1 MLDPFPPPPA
11 WLQELVTPWAE
22 YLRLYTLPYH
32 VHEVIFAFAFYQLI
46 HSYVSPWLSTILF
59 PRHYPQLP
67 KRTRLN
73 WDIHVVSFVQS
84 VLINVVAL
92 WVMFADEERNR
103 MNIDERVHGYTGADG
118 LVQALATGY
127 FIYDI
132 IVSTLYIKLFGI
144 GMLFHAISALCVFSL
159 GFRPFVNYYAPTFI
173 LYELSSPFLNIH
185 WFLDKVNMT
194 GSNLQWY
201 NGMMLLVAFFSCRL
215 VWGTWQS
222 VVVYG
227 DMWHA
232 IKQSR
237 SLTHSPFLDGV
248 TTNAPIFKLSEAG
261 ALCADES
268 CLRANA
274 EISQFAHHFT
284 DVSLP
289 QWLPIAYVIANLILN
304 SLNFYWFS
312 QMIDAVLKR
321 FRQKPAEK
329 KETGLLPPKEP
340 AYVLNAAEKLEKE
353 LGYFET
359 GNGADL
365 AIPTATGVE
374 TAEMGNSLKQR
385 KLVVT

>member
-1 MLDPFPPPPA
+1 MLDPLPPPPA
-11 WLQELVTPWAE
+11 WLQDLVTPYAE
-22 YLRLYTLPYH
+22 YLRLYSLPYH
-32 VHEVIFAFAFYQLI
+32 IHEVIFAFAFYQLT
-46 HSYVSPWLSTILF
+46 HSYISPWLSTVLF
-59 PRHYPQLP
+59 PRYYPQLP

-84 VLINVVAL
+84 VLINVLAL
-92 WVMFADEERNR
+92 WVMFADEERKR
-103 MNIDERVHGYTGADG
+103 MNIDERVHGYTGANG

-127 FIYDI
+127 FIYDL
-132 IVSTLYIKLFGI
+132 IVSTLHINLFGV

-194 GSNLQWY
+194 GSKLQWY
-201 NGMMLLVAFFSCRL
+201 NGMMLLVVFFSCRL

-222 VVVYG
+222 VIVYG

-232 IKQSR
+232 WKQSR
-237 SLTHSPFLDGV
+237 SMTHSPFLDGV
-248 TTNAPIFKLSEAG
+248 STNAPVFKLGEGG
-261 ALCADES
+261 ALCADDS

-274 EISQFAHHFT
+274 EISQFAHYFT

-289 QWLPIAYVIANLILN
+289 QWLPIAYVVSNLILN

-321 FRQKPAEK
+321 FRQQPAEK
-329 KETGLLPPKEP
+329 KDTGLVKEP
-340 AYVLNAAEKLEKE
+340 AYVLDAAEKLEKE

-359 GNGADL
+359 GDGAEL
-365 AIPTATGVE
+365 AIPAATGVE
-374 TAEMGNSLKQR
+374 TTKGGEALKQR
-385 KLVVT
+385 KVAVA